1 LGAMIASAAEFHRL
15 RTSNQ
20 PEEYRR
26 AAIEAA
32 DEAVWLDIIT
42 NYPDMRFWVAQNKTV
57 PLGILRLLARDRDP
71 EVRIMMAMK
80 RKLDLELFDLLS
92 RDQDPAVRR
101 RIALNPKVPLQVLN
115 RLAGDEETFVA
126 NAAIERLA

>member
-1 LGAMIASAAEFHRL
+1 MIASAAEFHRL

-42 NYPDMRFWVAQNKTV
+42 NYPDMCFWVAQNKTV
-57 PLGILRLLARDRDP
+57 PLSILRLLARDKDS

-80 RKLDLELFDLLS
+80 RKLDLELFNLLS

-101 RIALNPKVPLQVLN
+101 RIALNPKVPLEVLN

>member
-1 LGAMIASAAEFHRL
+1 MIASAAEFHRL

-20 PEEYRR
+20 PEGYRR

-32 DEAVWLDIIT
+32 DEAVWLDVIAS
-42 NYPDMRFWVAQNKTV
+42 YPDMRFWVAQNKTV
-57 PLGILRLLARDRDP
+57 PLSILRLLARDKDS

-92 RDQDPAVRR
+92 RDQDPAVRHS
-101 RIALNPKVPLQVLN
+101 IALNLNVPLKVLN